1 MAPTWTVISSEGNN
15 LLPRRPLHWNEL
27 KNRRLNEFCQFL
39 AEICLNSPVECGVLI
54 PTSRFSVKIRFETE
68 INEKELEM
76 LKHVITSALLA
87 MILMLGINASAAD
100 LPKQK
105 ICPLMIEE
113 EIDPEDFE
121 VVNYKGVKILMCCS
135 TCKKMW
141 AQNPDYY
148 AVVSVKEAPQL
159 KAVASKE
166 IKPMKQLFCPVY
178 TDTRVHPKSPS
189 MEYEGK
195 KIYFCKDR
203 AKKRFEANPAKYAK
217 NLK

>member
-1 MAPTWTVISSEGNN
+1 MNRLQGYGVITIRTVFIGI
-15 LLPRRPLHWNEL
+15 R
-27 KNRRLNEFCQFL
+27 K
-39 AEICLNSPVECGVLI
+39 
-54 PTSRFSVKIRFETE
+54 SRAKTE
-68 INEKELEM
+68 INEKESKM
-76 LKHVITSALLA
+76 LKRVFTGGLIV
-87 MILMLGINASAAD
+87 MILMLGITVSAAD

-113 EIDPEDFE
+113 EIDLEDFE
-121 VVNYKGVKILMCCS
+121 IVVYKGVKILMCCS

-159 KAVASKE
+159 KGVVSKE

-195 KIYFCKDR
+195 KVYFCKDR

>member
-1 MAPTWTVISSEGNN
+1 
-15 LLPRRPLHWNEL
+15 
-27 KNRRLNEFCQFL
+27 
-39 AEICLNSPVECGVLI
+39 LNSLLGCGVFI
-54 PTSRFSVKIRFETE
+54 PLGRFSEKIRFNTE

-76 LKHVITSALLA
+76 LKHVITGALLA

-121 VVNYKGVKILMCCS
+121 VVNYKGVKVLMCCS

-141 AQNPDYY
+141 AQNPNYF

-203 AKKRFEANPAKYAK
+203 AKSRFEGNPAKYAK

>member
-1 MAPTWTVISSEGNN
+1 
-15 LLPRRPLHWNEL
+15 
-27 KNRRLNEFCQFL
+27 
-39 AEICLNSPVECGVLI
+39 
-54 PTSRFSVKIRFETE
+54 
-68 INEKELEM
+68 M
-76 LKHVITSALLA
+76 LKRVITGALLA

-113 EIDPEDFE
+113 EIDSEDFE
-121 VVNYKGVKILMCCS
+121 VVNYKGAKVLVCCS

-141 AQNPDYY
+141 AQNPDYF
-148 AVVSVKEAPQL
+148 AVVSVKQAPQL

-166 IKPMKQLFCPVY
+166 IKPMKQLLCPVY

-195 KIYFCKDR
+195 KIYFSKDR